1 MNKKDNK
8 DRLLKDKNFHLEYFI
23 RAVSTYYK
31 SYSHKPHLG
40 ALPHDLHTNDPEKL
54 KERLRACNREL
65 KNAQSELKDAREMD
79 KMMEDNIKEIEENEK
94 VFKKDIEKLQ
104 EANDKI
110 NSTMDEIYG
119 HFEDVTMLTEDD
131 GWEIKK
137 QYDKVKE
144 TMPDADFSE
153 IEDTMNEFID
163 EVSLLG
169 YIPDTYPKD
178 DSIKPVKYIED
189 KLEPLIDDVRSLG
202 TPEAVQLADQM
213 EAYKNNYDIS
223 KDTPLTQELT
233 NIQDKND
240 WSDLWDRDLQNNE
253 KQIKDIT
260 NTIEKENERKEGIK
274 ERQKENR
281 REMGKLETK
290 VNDFKNHGEKI
301 KDKLGD

>member
-1 MNKKDNK
+1 MNKKNNK
-8 DRLLKDKNFHLEYFI
+8 DKLLKDKNFHLEYFI

-40 ALPHDLHTNDPEKL
+40 ALPYDLHTNDPEKL

-94 VFKKDIEKLQ
+94 VLK
-104 EANDKI
+104 
-110 NSTMDEIYG
+110 DEIKNMEEQNAQINETIHKVYD
-119 HFEDVTMLTEDD
+119 HFEDVTMMTEND

-137 QYDKVKE
+137 LYDKWKE
-144 TMPDADFSE
+144 NQSGYDISSIDEKMKY
-153 IEDTMNEFID
+153 FID
-163 EVSLLG
+163 DISLQG
-169 YIPDTYPKD
+169 YYPNGYRTEMTNLVEEFYSYGDRLAWDNKTD
-178 DSIKPVKYIED
+178 DFPELNEQLRNKMLEYRD
-189 KLEPLIDDVRSLG
+189 K
-202 TPEAVQLADQM
+202 
-213 EAYKNNYDIS
+213 YDIS
-223 KDTPLTQELT
+223 KNTPLTQEL
-233 NIQDKND
+233 NRIEKEGNLSDK
-240 WSDLWDRDLQNNE
+240 WDMVEQRNNKE
-253 KQIKDIT
+253 IKRR
-260 NTIEKENERKEGIK
+260 NELIEKENERKEGIK

>member
-8 DRLLKDKNFHLEYFI
+8 DKLIKDKNFHLKYFI

-40 ALPHDLHTNDPEKL
+40 ALPYDLHTNDPEKL

-94 VFKKDIEKLQ
+94 VLK
-104 EANDKI
+104 
-110 NSTMDEIYG
+110 DEIKNMEEQNAQISETIHKVYD
-119 HFEDVTMLTEDD
+119 HFEDVTMMTEND

-137 QYDKVKE
+137 LYDKWKE
-144 TMPDADFSE
+144 NQSGYDISSIDEKMKY
-153 IEDTMNEFID
+153 FID
-163 EVSLLG
+163 DISLQG
-169 YIPDTYPKD
+169 YYPDGYRTEINNLVDEFYSYGDRLAWDNKTD
-178 DSIKPVKYIED
+178 DFPELNEQLRNRMLEYRD
-189 KLEPLIDDVRSLG
+189 K
-202 TPEAVQLADQM
+202 
-213 EAYKNNYDIS
+213 YDIS
-223 KDTPLTQELT
+223 KNTPLTQEL
-233 NIQDKND
+233 NRIEKEGNLSDK
-240 WSDLWDRDLQNNE
+240 WDMVEQRNNKE
-253 KQIKDIT
+253 IKKRNEI
-260 NTIEKENERKEGIK
+260 IEKENERKEEIK

-290 VNDFKNHGEKI
+290 VNDFENHREKI